1 MTHLIEDGVLVGGGI
16 CLKRECLF
24 LCAVV
29 FPCHFGLKVL
39 TKSGIPLLPTP
50 ALPLGEVQGSSFSVS
65 QRVRLNTIPRS
76 PRAGRSSLLFNS
88 IPVASRRRPRLVS
101 RYTPGFGLHT
111 LAHTGWTLFCEL
123 ARSRLV
129 RRCICCTASWS
140 RLLDAEA
147 KLSPMF

>member
-65 QRVRLNTIPRS
+65 QRVGLDTL
-76 PRAGRSSLLFNS
+76 PRAEAEHCSSLFNS
-88 IPVASRRRPRLVS
+88 M
-101 RYTPGFGLHT
+101 H
-111 LAHTGWTLFCEL
+111 
-123 ARSRLV
+123 
-129 RRCICCTASWS
+129 
-140 RLLDAEA
+140 
-147 KLSPMF
+147 